1 MAKPSYLTAPLD
13 ISGMPPGVPYI
24 VGNEMAERFSYY
36 GMRGI
41 LVVFMTKHLM
51 GPSGSLD
58 VMSPEDAKYWYHLFL
73 SSVYFFPVLGALLSD
88 GLLGKYR
95 TIISLSI
102 VYCLGHAALSLDDTR
117 IGLAIGLALIAIG
130 SGGIKP
136 CVSANVGDQ
145 FGSRNKHLLERV
157 FSWFYFSINF
167 GSFFSTMLIPKLLD
181 WYGPGVAFAVPGVL
195 MLLATW
201 CFWLGRNKFVHL
213 PPGGLG
219 FVRDAFSR
227 EGLQTLS
234 RLAVIFLFVVVFWSL
249 YDQTSSAWILQAE
262 HMDRHLPGVEALQG
276 SDLSAAQTHSVN
288 PIMILAFIPLFAY
301 VIYPAI
307 NRVFLLTPLRK
318 IGIGFFVT
326 SAAFCI
332 SAVIEN
338 WIQAGQTPH
347 INWQFLAYAVMTA
360 AEVMVSITGLEFSY
374 TQAPPKMKS
383 IVMSMFLLTTSLGNA
398 LTAVVNRFIANPD
411 GSSKLPGAE
420 YYWFFAGLMFA
431 TAVIFVFVARGYREH
446 TYILDEVV
454 SA

>member
-1 MAKPSYLTAPLD
+1 MAKPHYLTAPPD

-51 GPSGSLD
+51 GSSGSLD

-95 TIISLSI
+95 TIISLSL

-117 IGLAIGLALIAIG
+117 LGLAIGLALIAVG

-145 FGSRNKHLLERV
+145 FGSRNKHLLEKV

-167 GSFFSTMLIPKLLD
+167 GSFFSTLLIPKLLD
-181 WYGPGVAFAVPGVL
+181 WYGPRVAFAVPGVL

-219 FVRDAFSR
+219 FVRDAFSP
-227 EGLQTLS
+227 EGLRTLS

-288 PIMILAFIPLFAY
+288 PIMILVFIPLFAY

-398 LTAVVNRFIANPD
+398 LTAVVNRLIANPD
-411 GSSKLPGAE
+411 GSSKLPGAD

-446 TYILDEVV
+446 TYIQDEV
-454 SA
+454 APA